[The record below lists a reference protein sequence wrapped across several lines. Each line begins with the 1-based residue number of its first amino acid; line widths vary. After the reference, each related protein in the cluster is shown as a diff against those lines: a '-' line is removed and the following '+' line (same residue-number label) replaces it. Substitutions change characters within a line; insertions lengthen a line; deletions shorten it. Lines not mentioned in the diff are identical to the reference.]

1 MIEALRIFGT
11 IAIVT
16 FLGINVLLQFFLYP
30 FLSILAWSE
39 RIHITDDSYRS
50 FKLFDNF
57 RADVWIPGLILT
69 LKLSLTAG
77 FVGTILHYLRQL
89 Y

>member
-1 MIEALRIFGT
+1 MIEALQTFGYF
-11 IAIVT
+11 AGMS
-16 FLGINVLLQFFLYP
+16 FLCINLLLHLFIYP

-57 RADVWIPGLILT
+57 RADVWIPGLIFT
-69 LKLSLTAG
+69 FGLSLLAG
-77 FVGTILHYLRQL
+77 VGVTILYYLQQTV
-89 Y
+89 